1 MENHIHSP
9 RQMTLKRAIVV
20 FEVGLFFFFAHLASL
35 QKYFVSVQNKNRR
48 LKQLYMRALIFR
60 LVPRVQNEIQKVH
73 CTLHDHSPYNISKLR
88 HFNRSMKFKTSET
101 KLSKIITLFVFGHH
115 VSLH

>member
-35 QKYFVSVQNKNRR
+35 QKYFVSVQNK
-48 LKQLYMRALIFR
+48 KQTIETAIHACLDFPPSPQGSERNTESTLYL
-60 LVPRVQNEIQKVH
+60 
-73 CTLHDHSPYNISKLR
+73 T
-88 HFNRSMKFKTSET
+88 
-101 KLSKIITLFVFGHH
+101 
-115 VSLH
+115 